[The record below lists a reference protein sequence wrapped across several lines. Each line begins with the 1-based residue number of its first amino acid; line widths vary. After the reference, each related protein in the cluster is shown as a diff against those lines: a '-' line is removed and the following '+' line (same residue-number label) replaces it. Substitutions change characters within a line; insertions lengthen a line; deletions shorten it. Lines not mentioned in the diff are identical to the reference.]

1 MDTVR
6 IRRRPLG
13 GISLFLSVVAH
24 GGILGLLSWVAF
36 MSLAKREAELRAAHG
51 REIDV
56 GTLELPAVQEGTL
69 LSDDKI
75 DPRGE
80 IPTPAGGVAQAHI
93 DDGRAGRGGERAGDR
108 ATHLADRDE
117 KLSLTTA
124 NPSHLDADQTPRI
137 DTGKKRRSF
146 EDRRSSREPM
156 ELTFLSQGTLERLER
171 RTPSTSDPSRGARHD
186 GTLANVAGGR
196 LGAGTLGDE
205 LMGDLGASRVGGKS
219 AAPGQGVLLGAA
231 GADHRESAA
240 VAKARPDV
248 AQEKPSVAAVDKGR
262 PQDDVDAD
270 QKVSTIVHSLVH
282 ASAAGGQGNA
292 GTGGSAGGGDP
303 GAGAASGAGSHAS
316 PLGLGDGGPL
326 DLGSRDPRFVG
337 YFRLIHQ
344 RLDPLWANAFPK
356 SAMYDLK
363 QGTVIL
369 EFVIEANGSARVSWP
384 PARPSGID
392 EFDRNCADAIRRASP
407 FPPLPKELGPRLRIR
422 APFEAK
428 NPIVK

>member
-80 IPTPAGGVAQAHI
+80 VPTPAGGVAQAHI

-240 VAKARPDV
+240 VAKAP
-248 AQEKPSVAAVDKGR
+248 AKAAAKR
-262 PQDDVDAD
+262 MCR
-270 QKVSTIVHSLVH
+270 S
-282 ASAAGGQGNA
+282 ASKRVRRVQ
-292 GTGGSAGGGDP
+292 
-303 GAGAASGAGSHAS
+303 
-316 PLGLGDGGPL
+316 
-326 DLGSRDPRFVG
+326 
-337 YFRLIHQ
+337 
-344 RLDPLWANAFPK
+344 
-356 SAMYDLK
+356 
-363 QGTVIL
+363 IL
-369 EFVIEANGSARVSWP
+369 PPTSARPTS
-384 PARPSGID
+384 
-392 EFDRNCADAIRRASP
+392 
-407 FPPLPKELGPRLRIR
+407 
-422 APFEAK
+422 
-428 NPIVK
+428 